1 MIKLFELHMAEN
13 GFIFTCPSE
22 YEEGT
27 NSDRLYEV
35 PDGNRKKELET
46 ITVLLYSMLDLM
58 GYSGS
63 KHDEYRIEIKV
74 KKQGR
79 EG

>member
-13 GFIFTCPSE
+13 GFIFTCPSK

-27 NSDRLYEV
+27 DSHTLYEV
-35 PDGNRKKELET
+35 PDGSKTKELKV
-46 ITVLLYSMLDLM
+46 ITSLLYFVLDLM
-58 GYSGS
+58 GYGGS

>member
-13 GFIFTCPSE
+13 GFIFTCPSK

-27 NSDRLYEV
+27 DSDRLYEV
-35 PDGNRKKELET
+35 ADGSKKKELKA
-46 ITVLLYSMLDLM
+46 ITSLLYFVLDLM
-58 GYSGS
+58 GYGGS
-63 KHDEYRIEIKV
+63 QHDEYRIEIKV
-74 KKQGR
+74 KKQRR

>member
-13 GFIFTCPSE
+13 GFALACPSE
-22 YEEGT
+22 YAEGT
-27 NSDRLYEV
+27 DSHTLYEV

-46 ITVLLYSMLDLM
+46 ITVLLYSMLGLM
-58 GYSGS
+58 GYIGS
-63 KHDEYRIEIKV
+63 KHDEYRIQIKV
-74 KKQGR
+74 EKQGR